1 MAIIE
6 RVKAAYQAFRFPAYP
21 SATRSFGAQV
31 FWPDWPSQT
40 NVVSLAEPNLTESS
54 LIMSA
59 VNWAGTVFAEPT
71 VQVLAPDAP
80 DEWTPVDDHPLAI
93 LWEKPNPYYSG
104 ATMLKAFAYYWFV
117 NGNVYLLKRRNAN
130 GEVRELWLL
139 HSDLVSPQWPVDG
152 SEFISHYEVKTDG
165 APYRIEL
172 EDIIHFRYGLDPDNH
187 RLGLSPVR
195 ALVDEVLADESAMA
209 YSRTSLV
216 NLGIP
221 PYVVCPKPNA
231 DSVFTIDQDKVK
243 AALVASTT
251 GAMRG
256 TPAVFSS
263 PMDITQLAFN
273 PSQMA
278 LTETH
283 SVPEERVCA
292 VLGIPAL
299 VLGFGFEDHATYSNY
314 QTALEAAWQS
324 FVIPTLKLFATEL
337 TNHLLPEF
345 GGYGNGQ
352 WVEFDTSEIWALQ
365 ADEKDVAEREVMKW
379 KSGLITRNEA
389 RAAMGM
395 DPHPGSEGDELAPP
409 QMPGFVKDGAEAEL
423 KQFGY
428 AYNPTQKDAD
438 EIRRWWRENVPDEA
452 TTLLDAKIEN

>member
-1 MAIIE
+1 MAAIID

-80 DEWTPVDDHPLAI
+80 DEWTPVEDHPLAI
-93 LWEKPNPYYSG
+93 LWERPNPYYSG

-165 APYRIEL
+165 APYRIEM

-195 ALVDEVLADESAMA
+195 ALVDEVLADESALN
-209 YSRTSLV
+209 YSMTACRNFGV
-216 NLGIP
+216 P
-221 PYVVCPKPNA
+221 PFIVSPKPNA
-231 DSVFTIDQDKVK
+231 DAVYQIDDVARVK
-243 AALVASTT
+243 SELMAAIGGVN
-251 GAMRG
+251 RG
-256 TPAVFSS
+256 TPAVFGA
-263 PMDITQLAFN
+263 PTDVTQLSFN
-273 PSQMA
+273 PGQMA

-337 TNHLLPEF
+337 TNRLLPEF

-365 ADEKDVAEREVMKW
+365 ADEKDVATREVMKW
-379 KSGLITRNEA
+379 NAGLITRNEA

-395 DPHPGSEGDELAPP
+395 DPYVGDAGDELAPSRMAGP
-409 QMPGFVKDGAEAEL
+409 APEAEL

-428 AYNPTQKDAD
+428 AYDPTQKDAD

-452 TTLLDAKIEN
+452 ATLLDAKIEN